1 MKAKQ
6 FLKDRKL
13 DKGRLTMHL
22 DGADYSVDLQNLLE
36 DFSNQRVIDEL
47 EKITELSKPLRYSD
61 KHDALLDR
69 IKELKQQIW
78 KEQTNGSITGY
89 TVV

>member
-1 MKAKQ
+1 MNAKE
-6 FLKDRKL
+6 FLKGRKL

-36 DFSNQRVIDEL
+36 EYANQKVIDEL

-69 IKELKQQIW
+69 IKELKR
-78 KEQTNGSITGY
+78 
-89 TVV
+89 

>member
-36 DFSNQRVIDEL
+36 EYANQKVIDEL

-69 IKELKQQIW
+69 IKELKQ
-78 KEQTNGSITGY
+78 
-89 TVV
+89 

>member
-1 MKAKQ
+1 MKAKE
-6 FLKDRKL
+6 FLKGRKL

-22 DGADYSVDLQNLLE
+22 NGADYSVDLQNLLE
-36 DFSNQRVIDEL
+36 EYANQRVIDEL

-69 IKELKQQIW
+69 IKELKQ
-78 KEQTNGSITGY
+78 
-89 TVV
+89 

>member
-1 MKAKQ
+1 MKAKE
-6 FLKDRKL
+6 FLKGRKL

-36 DFSNQRVIDEL
+36 EYANQKVIDEL

-69 IKELKQQIW
+69 IKELKR
-78 KEQTNGSITGY
+78 
-89 TVV
+89 

>member
-22 DGADYSVDLQNLLE
+22 NGADYSVDLQNLLE

-69 IKELKQQIW
+69 IKELKQ
-78 KEQTNGSITGY
+78 
-89 TVV
+89 

>member
-22 DGADYSVDLQNLLE
+22 NGADYSVDLQNLLE
-36 DFSNQRVIDEL
+36 EYANQRVIDEL
-47 EKITELSKPLRYSD
+47 EEHNNKVDYESRGGTGTITHIDTLTADEAAKLNNNK
-61 KHDALLDR
+61 
-69 IKELKQQIW
+69 
-78 KEQTNGSITGY
+78 
-89 TVV
+89 

>member
-13 DKGRLTMHL
+13 DKGRLTMHF
-22 DGADYSVDLQNLLE
+22 DGADYSVDLQYLLE

-69 IKELKQQIW
+69 IKELKQ
-78 KEQTNGSITGY
+78 
-89 TVV
+89 

>member
-1 MKAKQ
+1 MKAKE
-6 FLKDRKL
+6 FLKGRKL

-36 DFSNQRVIDEL
+36 EYANQKVIDEL

-69 IKELKQQIW
+69 IKELKQ
-78 KEQTNGSITGY
+78 
-89 TVV
+89 

>member
-1 MKAKQ
+1 MKAKE

-36 DFSNQRVIDEL
+36 EYKNKCVIDEL
-47 EKITELSKPLRYSD
+47 ETFIDHSGKYFGVDYAIKE
-61 KHDALLDR
+61 R
-69 IKELKQQIW
+69 IKEL
-78 KEQTNGSITGY
+78 EQ
-89 TVV
+89 

>member
-69 IKELKQQIW
+69 IKELKQ
-78 KEQTNGSITGY
+78 
-89 TVV
+89 

>member
-22 DGADYSVDLQNLLE
+22 DGADYSVDLHNLLE

-61 KHDALLDR
+61 KHDVLLDR
-69 IKELKQQIW
+69 IEELKQ
-78 KEQTNGSITGY
+78 
-89 TVV
+89 